1 MKIIITTQNLEARGS
16 RFKYAGGDTY
26 VIRDLCK
33 EELETYD
40 SVYFKEY
47 IHNQLGSSYTG
58 NPPTSEYEMQTYV
71 KDIKIAEDDEE
82 ECEEW
87 KVPWTMLIRNCST
100 NSKDGKLTKEIFVH
114 RFNPREDFWSDD
126 PKYADIIGYVEQHYI
141 SPQDELKEYKKEY
154 IKKGETHKC
163 VGDFIHRD
171 FSRQPYDPY
180 KEYYEEE
187 AS

>member
-1 MKIIITTQNLEARGS
+1 MKIIITTQDLEARGE
-16 RFKYAGGDTY
+16 RFKYAGGSTY
-26 VIRDLCK
+26 VIRDLAK
-33 EELETYD
+33 EQLETYD

-58 NPPTSEYEMQTYV
+58 KAPTSEYEMQTYV
-71 KDIKIAEDDEE
+71 TNIQVAEDDEK
-82 ECEEW
+82 ECEDW
-87 KVPWTMLIRNCST
+87 LVPWTMQIRDVVT
-100 NSKDGKLTKEIFVH
+100 NGRLSKEIFVH
-114 RFNPREDFWSDD
+114 RFNPREEFWSDA
-126 PKYADIIGYVEQHYI
+126 PEYADLIGSVEQHYI
-141 SPQDELKEYKKEY
+141 SPKDELREYKKEY

-171 FSRQPYDPY
+171 FSRKPYDPW